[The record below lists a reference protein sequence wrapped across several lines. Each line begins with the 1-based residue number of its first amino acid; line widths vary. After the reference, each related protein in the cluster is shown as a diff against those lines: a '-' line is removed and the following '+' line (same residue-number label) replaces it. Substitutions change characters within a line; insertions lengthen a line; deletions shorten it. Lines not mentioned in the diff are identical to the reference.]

1 MEINQYMKETLRTFA
16 YTNQPIENSVMDM
29 LHCAIGIQTECG
41 ELLSNLKDKTY
52 INEINKIEEIGDIMW
67 YVSNLLNFMKKDFPK
82 SAYKFN
88 NGNMLDLSVM
98 ANEISSEI
106 LDVFKKHIF
115 YKNTLNQEIFD
126 NLKQSIMIKITLL
139 IDVIYS
145 ICQKSNLTI
154 EYCCEKNI
162 AKLRIRYPEKFT
174 NELANNRNVE
184 SEQNELKK

>member
-16 YTNQPIENSVMDM
+16 YTNQPIENRIMDM

-52 INEINKIEEIGDIMW
+52 IDEINKIEEIGDIMW
-67 YVSNLLNFMKKDFPK
+67 YVSNLLNFMKKDFPVK
-82 SAYKFN
+82 LNSYKN
-88 NGNMLDLSVM
+88 NDFTYL
-98 ANEISSEI
+98 AIISSEAASEI

-115 YKNTLNQEIFD
+115 YKKRLDDSF
-126 NLKQSIMIKITLL
+126 LMIKIRLL
-139 IDVIYS
+139 LDVLNS
-145 ICQKSNLTI
+145 ICEKSNITLKQ
-154 EYCCEKNI
+154 CCEKNI

-174 NELANNRNVE
+174 NELANNRNIE